1 MYVSPDAC
9 AKMEW
14 KIVFRLFFSQK
25 VTFDV
30 EFLFPLIGTLSAFYM
45 CTIPAHYRIGLRR
58 EISSGL
64 TKQIGQRK
72 GRQNKGCSSRM
83 TFFSLLEYSK
93 P

>member
-30 EFLFPLIGTLSAFYM
+30 EFLFPLIGTLSAFYIYVQSEH
-45 CTIPAHYRIGLRR
+45 TIELG
-58 EISSGL
+58 
-64 TKQIGQRK
+64 
-72 GRQNKGCSSRM
+72 
-83 TFFSLLEYSK
+83 
-93 P
+93 